1 MRKKVLGLTLLW
13 ALLITACSQEEVQ
26 DSLEQ
31 GKIRIEVV
39 PDGKLTQTRAT
50 DIAIP
55 DSKEFGVN
63 IVSSTGETIVRV
75 DNLHEFEPVSVP
87 VGIYTV
93 HAYYGDADAEGFDA
107 LSFAGSN
114 QVSVKRKEES
124 TASVDC
130 SINKALVAITYTDAF
145 KKYFSDIV
153 PMFLLPRAEKWYM
166 PTMKCVLLIL
176 CRVIWAFF
184 LK

>member
-63 IVSSTGETIVRV
+63 IVSSTGETIVR
-75 DNLHEFEPVSVP
+75 S
-87 VGIYTV
+87 G
-93 HAYYGDADAEGFDA
+93 G
-107 LSFAGSN
+107 
-114 QVSVKRKEES
+114 R
-124 TASVDC
+124 
-130 SINKALVAITYTDAF
+130 
-145 KKYFSDIV
+145 
-153 PMFLLPRAEKWYM
+153 
-166 PTMKCVLLIL
+166 
-176 CRVIWAFF
+176 
-184 LK
+184 